1 MNHDDGNRPDETD
14 PFAGTGGKI
23 FLFILIC
30 LALYG
35 AYTLWL
41 TLVTGLK

>member
-1 MNHDDGNRPDETD
+1 MNDHDNQPDDGDD

-30 LALYG
+30 LALFG
-35 AYTLWL
+35 AYNLWL
-41 TLVTGLK
+41 ILTEGMK